1 MFGTPCVVS
10 SQQAWTSIAS
20 ALHSRSSGRRLHAAW
35 LRKAYCWNLKSSRL
49 RLWLLLVK
57 RKGHQSIK
65 GYSWR
70 CMPSAAYGNIALSV
84 VLIASRVDS
93 VFVYCVY
100 VMNVVEHEF
109 CHTDYDVLF

>member
-1 MFGTPCVVS
+1 
-10 SQQAWTSIAS
+10 
-20 ALHSRSSGRRLHAAW
+20 
-35 LRKAYCWNLKSSRL
+35 
-49 RLWLLLVK
+49 
-57 RKGHQSIK
+57 
-65 GYSWR
+65 
-70 CMPSAAYGNIALSV
+70 MPSACHGNIALSV